1 MIFVNILFF
10 NLIYFDSDK
19 QNCMRFIYNK
29 GIYIYIKCSEKKDL
43 IKKPNYLMVKL
54 IKKKKFRWKI
64 GINLIADMKKKKR
77 LKVYVKLMV
86 LTRG

>member
-29 GIYIYIKCSEKKDL
+29 GIYIYIYIYIKCSEKKDL

-54 IKKKKFRWKI
+54 IKKKKFR
-64 GINLIADMKKKKR
+64 
-77 LKVYVKLMV
+77 
-86 LTRG
+86 